1 VRVRHHDWTARIEV
15 EEGDLLKILEN
26 RQEVVRRLREIG
38 YTYVS
43 LDLAGYSM
51 GSLNAG

>member
-1 VRVRHHDWTARIEV
+1 V
-15 EEGDLLKILEN
+15 EEGDFPKLLEN
-26 RQEVVRRLREIG
+26 RREVVSRLRELG

-51 GSLNAG
+51 GSLNVARPGEKT